1 MKPFP
6 RIAIIGAG
14 PGGLMLA
21 RILHTNGIAAT
32 VFELDQDALIR
43 PQGGSL
49 DLERQFGQLALER
62 AGLLAEFKLLARYE
76 DQGMRIFDKAGN
88 LLFEDN
94 EAASDDRP
102 EIDRSQ
108 LRNLLLASVPS
119 ERIHWNNKLR
129 EVLPRD
135 NGTYDLIFDRATAG
149 PFDLVVGADGT
160 WSRIRPLVSSYSPQ
174 YTGVT
179 FIELGIDDVDARYPG
194 VAYLVGHGTISIL
207 GDSQGLFIQRNA
219 NSHVRVYAT
228 FRVPKD
234 WAAANFDF
242 SSPASVRANL
252 ASHFEGWSPELLGL
266 IHASNDQIRPH
277 RIYALPVGHH
287 WPNRIGITL
296 LGDAAHVMSPY
307 GGGGVNHAMFDA
319 AELARLLVESNDW
332 ISAINAY
339 EADMFERVRSHA
351 VFAAE
356 GVATV
361 FSYEHIKHA
370 VDFQERKRLLR
381 ERNTLPA

>member
-207 GDSQGLFIQRNA
+207 GESQGLFIQRNA
-219 NSHVRVYAT
+219 NSPTY
-228 FRVPKD
+228 
-234 WAAANFDF
+234 
-242 SSPASVRANL
+242 SL
-252 ASHFEGWSPELLGL
+252 AEVKRRLGL
-266 IHASNDQIRPH
+266 TKP
-277 RIYALPVGHH
+277 
-287 WPNRIGITL
+287 
-296 LGDAAHVMSPY
+296 
-307 GGGGVNHAMFDA
+307 
-319 AELARLLVESNDW
+319 
-332 ISAINAY
+332 
-339 EADMFERVRSHA
+339 
-351 VFAAE
+351 
-356 GVATV
+356 
-361 FSYEHIKHA
+361 
-370 VDFQERKRLLR
+370 RK
-381 ERNTLPA
+381 TKAG